1 MPVPNIRIPWVQEDA
16 DALPVCVSIS
26 PPPTYLVTPRYH
38 YSSHSRPLFRA
49 PGREA
54 LASKPSQRTFLA
66 DLDLLDLDMRNKHRG
81 LKFPGFL
88 FFSLLVFC
96 VSFPDFPAFF
106 LLFFLS
112 FCNSQDVNFPKFLE
126 MDLPL
131 FEGIISDLF
140 PGRKRPV
147 LDYGALN
154 SVMKLVIQDKGLQ
167 SHPFF
172 TTKA

>member
-1 MPVPNIRIPWVQEDA
+1 M
-16 DALPVCVSIS
+16 
-26 PPPTYLVTPRYH
+26 
-38 YSSHSRPLFRA
+38 
-49 PGREA
+49 
-54 LASKPSQRTFLA
+54 
-66 DLDLLDLDMRNKHRG
+66 
-81 LKFPGFL
+81 
-88 FFSLLVFC
+88 
-96 VSFPDFPAFF
+96 
-106 LLFFLS
+106 
-112 FCNSQDVNFPKFLE
+112 NFPKFLE

-167 SHPFF
+167 PHPFF